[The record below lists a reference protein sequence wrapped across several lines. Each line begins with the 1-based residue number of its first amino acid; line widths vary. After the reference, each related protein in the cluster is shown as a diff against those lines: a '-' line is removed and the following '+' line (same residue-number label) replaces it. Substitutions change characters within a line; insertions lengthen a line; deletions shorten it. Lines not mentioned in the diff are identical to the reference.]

1 MTIRLPD
8 LPASANA
15 EMRRWWADVK
25 RLIEIEMDR
34 QSRQQL
40 LPIYPSTALPDK
52 SGKPQWIAVSTA
64 SATVTGTVT
73 STVTRL
79 VPAYRDGTNWR
90 HWGTGTATF

>member
-8 LPASANA
+8 IPASANA
-15 EMRRWWADVK
+15 DMRRWWSDVK

-40 LPIYPSTALPDK
+40 LPIYSSTALPDK
-52 SGKPQWIAVSTA
+52 GGKPQWIAVST
-64 SATVTGTVT
+64 GTV
-73 STVTRL
+73 L
-79 VPAYRDGTNWR
+79 IPAYRDGTNWR